1 MELWRGDQSLIGKP
15 KDLAR
20 AELPR
25 LFKECLLVDDRIA
38 SIEDITITDIEDGL
52 HVSFTAVTIHGDISI
67 ESEVKI

>member
-1 MELWRGDQSLIGKP
+1 M
-15 KDLAR
+15 
-20 AELPR
+20 
-25 LFKECLLVDDRIA
+25 DDRIA